1 MQNKE
6 IEENNRMGKTRDHFK
21 NIRDTKGIFHAKMG
35 SIKDRKG
42 MDLTEAEDI
51 KKRWQEYTE
60 ELHKKD
66 FYDTDNHDGLIT
78 QSQTSWNVKS
88 SGPYEASPQIKLVE
102 VMEFLLSYYKS

>member
-1 MQNKE
+1 
-6 IEENNRMGKTRDHFK
+6 MGKTRSLFK
-21 NIRDTKGIFHAKMG
+21 KIRDVKGIFHAKMSTEKNRSG
-35 SIKDRKG
+35 R
-42 MDLTEAEDI
+42 DLTEAGDI

-88 SGPYEASPQIKLVE
+88 SGP
-102 VMEFLLSYYKS
+102 